1 VGSQTPLLGAQS
13 LDYRGARYVLGR
25 TVDAYAIWDA
35 MEGGAPVHTFALTEV
50 GWGQAWASY
59 QELERPAAATQA
71 RSWLPSP
78 TMTWRRGQPL
88 ALGPMRAGQLLD
100 GAFRLY
106 RMRFGTLLAVVALVL
121 LPFQILS
128 LSLTLATL
136 RPVRYPGFGGA
147 PGFTTQ
153 EAALWVAIGA
163 VLVQLLFITPF
174 LTASVVKVAA
184 DTYLGGEA
192 TVGST
197 YRAALPRVHSILWVT
212 FLTGLA
218 AALPMLPGA
227 VLLILGAIDP
237 AAEPAGAIG
246 VVLLLLGMVPAVIVF
261 LRLSFA
267 SAIVMV
273 EGLRGTAALG
283 RSWRLV
289 RGLTWKVLG
298 VTLLGG
304 LIVFALLLVL
314 GAIFGVV
321 VVVWFSDSFP
331 TGGPGPAYFATE
343 EAMNAVV
350 AILTTPFLTLISVL
364 LYFDARIR
372 KEGFDLVLLAEQIG
386 TSSPTGA

>member
-25 TVDAYAIWDA
+25 TIDAYAIWDA
-35 MEGGAPVHTFALTEV
+35 MEGGPPVQTFALTEV

-59 QELERPAAATQA
+59 QELERPAAAAQA
-71 RSWLPSP
+71 QSLLPSP
-78 TMTWRRGQPL
+78 TMTWRRGRPL
-88 ALGPMRAGQLLD
+88 ALGPMRVGQLLD
-100 GAFRLY
+100 GAFKLY

-128 LSLTLATL
+128 LLLTLATL
-136 RPVRYPGFGGA
+136 RPTRLPGIGGT
-147 PGFTTQ
+147 PGFTIQ
-153 EAALWVAIGA
+153 EPALWVAIGA
-163 VLVQLLFITPF
+163 ALVQVLFITPF

-218 AALPMLPGA
+218 AALPLLPGG
-227 VLLILGAIDP
+227 VLVFLGAVEP
-237 AAEPAGAIG
+237 LAVPAGAIG
-246 VVLLLLGMVPAVIVF
+246 VVLLLLGIVPAVIVF

-267 SAIVMV
+267 PAIVMV
-273 EGLRGTAALG
+273 EGLKGTAALG

-298 VTLLGG
+298 VTLLGS

-321 VVVWFSDSFP
+321 VVVWFSDSFL

-386 TSSPTGA
+386 TSSPAGA

>member
-1 VGSQTPLLGAQS
+1 MGSQTPLLGAQS

-35 MEGGAPVHTFALTEV
+35 MEGGAPVNTFALTEV

-59 QELERPAAATQA
+59 QELERPAAAVQA

-100 GAFRLY
+100 GAFKLY

-128 LSLTLATL
+128 LLLTLATL

-227 VLLILGAIDP
+227 VLMILGAIDP
-237 AAEPAGAIG
+237 AAEPAGPIG

-273 EGLRGTAALG
+273 EGLKGTAALG

-321 VVVWFSDSFP
+321 VVVWFADSFL
-331 TGGPGPAYFATE
+331 TGGPGAAYFATE